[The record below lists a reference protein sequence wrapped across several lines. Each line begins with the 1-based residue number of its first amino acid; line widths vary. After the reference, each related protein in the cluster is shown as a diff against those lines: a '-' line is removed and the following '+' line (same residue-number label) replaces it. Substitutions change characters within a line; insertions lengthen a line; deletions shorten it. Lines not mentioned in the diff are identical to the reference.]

1 MSGSFLIDSNIVI
14 ALFSGEPKIKERVA
28 AADEVFISVT
38 VLGELY
44 FGARN
49 SARPDQNIAR
59 IEEFAEQ
66 TTVLA
71 CDEDTAREYGI
82 IKAELKKKGRP
93 IPDNDIWIAASARQ
107 FDLVVSSRDDHFNSV
122 PGLKVEAW

>member
-1 MSGSFLIDSNIVI
+1 MSGSFLLDSNIVI
-14 ALFSGEPKIKERVA
+14 ALFSGDPKVKEQMA
-28 AADEVFISVT
+28 TADEVFISAT

-49 SARPDQNIAR
+49 STRPAQNIAR
-59 IEEFAEQ
+59 IEEFSEQ

-71 CDEDTAREYGI
+71 CDEDTARDDGI
-82 IKAELKKKGRP
+82 IKADLKKKGRP

-107 FDLVVSSRDDHFNSV
+107 FDLVVSSRDDHFNAV
-122 PGLKVEAW
+122 TGLRVEAW